1 MCWPVDEPRLTSLLA
16 QVAAGEL
23 TVDAAV
29 RQLRHFALEDLGAI
43 QLDHHRSLRVGFPE
57 VIYAPGKTDAQ
68 LHAVIAAQRLAG
80 ALVVVTRL
88 ASDRV
93 GPLLDA
99 FPDLHYDSDAAILH
113 APVPPPSLE
122 TNVLVIA
129 AGTADL
135 PVAREAALMAMLQG
149 CQVTTLWDAGV
160 AGIHRLTG
168 RQDLLEAADLVI
180 VVAGMEGALPSVVGG
195 LLGKPLIA
203 VPTSTGYGTGLGGFA
218 AMLTMLNSCAA
229 GTVTVNIDNGFGAGY
244 FAGLLARQMDRRMAG
259 GP

>member
-1 MCWPVDEPRLTSLLA
+1 MDEPRLTSLLS

-29 RQLRHFALEDLGAI
+29 RQLRYFALEDLGAI

-68 LHAVIAAQRLAG
+68 LHDVITAQQQAG
-80 ALVVVTRL
+80 AVVVVTRL
-88 ASDRV
+88 TPDRV
-93 GPLLDA
+93 APLRDA
-99 FPDLHYDSDAAILH
+99 FPDLHYDPDAAILH
-113 APVPPPSLE
+113 APVPPPSLDV
-122 TNVLVIA
+122 NVLVIA

-135 PVAREAALMAMLQG
+135 PVAREAALMATLQG

-168 RQDLLEAADLVI
+168 RKDLLEAADLVI

-244 FAGLLARQMDRRMAG
+244 FAGLLARQMDRRKAG
-259 GP
+259 SV